1 MNRHAGV
8 ASLAFVLLAP
18 DTARH
23 QQRAAAVESGAI
35 RAMEIPG
42 FYQTIAEISV
52 AIAGFSGLIIALR
65 KDAGPLTR
73 VQKYRLQVLLLLSF
87 GAMFLS
93 LVPEFLLYWHIPDEI
108 LWRMFDVVLIVYSL
122 AFLSW
127 WVSDSMRIRDT
138 DPEIFNWFAFSRMI
152 AGHVIIVLVLLSAVL
167 PLPGPPIVAACSL
180 ALLWYLVHAAQ
191 QFTRMLFIRPRSD
204 VS

>member
-1 MNRHAGV
+1 
-8 ASLAFVLLAP
+8 
-18 DTARH
+18 
-23 QQRAAAVESGAI
+23 
-35 RAMEIPG
+35 MEIPG

-65 KDAGPLTR
+65 KDSGPLTA

-93 LVPEFLLYWHIPDEI
+93 LVPEFLLNWGVSAET
-108 LWRMFDVVLIVYSL
+108 LWLVFAITLIVCSL
-122 AFLSW
+122 LFLAW
-127 WVSDSMRIRDT
+127 WLSASMRIKES
-138 DPEIFNWFAFSRMI
+138 DPQIFNWFAFSRMV
-152 AGHVIIVLVLLSAVL
+152 AGHVVVVLVLLSAVL
-167 PLPGPPIVAACSL
+167 PLPGAPIVAACSL
-180 ALLWYLVHAAQ
+180 ALLWYLVHSAQ